1 VGGDYFDVLKFS
13 EQSLGVCI
21 ADVAGKGVPAALLMS
36 NLQATVRGYAGPQV
50 QPSDLCARVNRA
62 TLPHVGEDRFIT
74 FFYGLLDA
82 PARRLVYVTAG
93 HNPPFLVRCD
103 GSSSRLREGGP
114 VLGMI
119 ADWDCQQGQVEL
131 APGDRLILFTDGITE
146 STNPAGEEFQEDR
159 LLDLAITHRSLS
171 PHTLL
176 PKILAAVRE
185 FNADRWNDD
194 ATLLVLGVEGGA
206 E

>member
-1 VGGDYFDVLKFS
+1 
-13 EQSLGVCI
+13 
-21 ADVAGKGVPAALLMS
+21 
-36 NLQATVRGYAGPQV
+36 
-50 QPSDLCARVNRA
+50 
-62 TLPHVGEDRFIT
+62 
-74 FFYGLLDA
+74 
-82 PARRLVYVTAG
+82 
-93 HNPPFLVRCD
+93 
-103 GSSSRLREGGP
+103 
-114 VLGMI
+114 MI